1 MLRRILPPALLLVL
15 SALPL
20 AAQEVVALVCR
31 TGGEAS
37 FVFIDVK
44 NRKVQ
49 HEGRDTDLLMTE
61 AYYQFTFPDAPAQRI
76 DRTTGR
82 RYTWDDK
89 QRSWIAGT
97 TVCEPSPARM
107 TTQ

>member
-1 MLRRILPPALLLVL
+1 MRAILLTLLLAL
-15 SALPL
+15 AALPL
-20 AAQEVVALVCR
+20 AAQEMVALVCR

-49 HEGRDTDLLMTE
+49 QEARDADLLMTE

-76 DRTTGR
+76 DRSTGR
-82 RYTWDDK
+82 RYAWSEES
-89 QRSWIAGT
+89 RSWVAGV
-97 TVCEPSPARM
+97 TVCEPSRPRM
-107 TTQ
+107 AQ